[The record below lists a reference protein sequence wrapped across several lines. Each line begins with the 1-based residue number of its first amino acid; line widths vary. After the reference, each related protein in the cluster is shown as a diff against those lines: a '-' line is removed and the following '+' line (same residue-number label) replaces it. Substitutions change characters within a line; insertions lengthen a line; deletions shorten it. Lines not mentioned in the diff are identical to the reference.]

1 MKNIQKHYKDYQ
13 NRKNNK
19 IHVSYNFTMSDGRC
33 GFGRMNLTVSNKA
46 TTEEIENHI
55 KGEKGFKNVVV
66 LSWQPSKTY

>member
-1 MKNIQKHYKDYQ
+1 VKKIQKHYKDYQ

-19 IHVSYNFTMSDGRC
+19 VHVSYNFTMPDGRY

-55 KGEKGFKNVVV
+55 KGEKGFNHVVV